1 MSFVD
6 RIRGRKRAHHE
17 YAHEPVDDP
26 GVARERQ
33 RETFGGT
40 NWGAAFFGWLV
51 AVGLGAL
58 LTALVTAA
66 GAAIAISEFES
77 VGEASA
83 ETETIGLAGGIAL
96 LVVALIAYFA
106 AGYVAGRMSRFD
118 GGRQGVAVWL
128 WSLLAV
134 GILALL
140 GAVAGEE
147 YNLFAALDLPRIPV
161 DEGELTT
168 GGVVVMAAIVLGSL
182 LAAMAGGKTGE
193 AYHRRVDRAGWK
205 RAPVVSDDDETL
217 VHEPERETEPEPEPE
232 REREP
237 DREGVGAGVHGA

>member
-1 MSFVD
+1 MSVID
-6 RIRGRKRAHHE
+6 RIRGRTRLHHE
-17 YAHEPVDDP
+17 YTHEPVSDP
-26 GVARERQ
+26 GVARQRQ
-33 RETFGGT
+33 RESFGGT

-51 AVGLGAL
+51 TVGLGAL
-58 LTALVTAA
+58 LTALVVAA

-96 LVVALIAYFA
+96 FVVALIAYSA
-106 AGYVAGRMSRFD
+106 GGYVAGRMSRFD

-128 WSLLAV
+128 WSLVAV

-168 GGVVVMAAIVLGSL
+168 GGIVVMAAIVLGAL
-182 LAAMAGGKTGE
+182 LAAIAGGKAGE
-193 AYHRRVDRAGWK
+193 AYHRRVDHAGWK
-205 RAPVVSDDDETL
+205 RAPAVGDREETIVHEHSEDPDHDSDDQ
-217 VHEPERETEPEPEPE
+217 RM
-232 REREP
+232 
-237 DREGVGAGVHGA
+237 GAPLHGA

>member
-1 MSFVD
+1 MSVAD
-6 RIRGRKRAHHE
+6 RIRGRTRVHHE
-17 YAHEPVDDP
+17 YEHEPVSDP

-33 RETFGGT
+33 REAYGGT

-51 AVGLGAL
+51 SVGLGAL

-96 LVVALIAYFA
+96 FVVALIAYFA
-106 AGYVAGRMSRFD
+106 GGYVAGRMSRFD
-118 GGRQGVAVWL
+118 GGRQGLAVWL

-147 YNLFAALDLPRIPV
+147 YNLFAALDLPRIPI

-168 GGVVVMAAIVLGSL
+168 GGIVVMAAIVLGSL
-182 LAAMAGGKTGE
+182 LAAVVGGKTGE

-205 RAPVVSDDDETL
+205 RAPVVGDRDETL
-217 VHEPERETEPEPEPE
+217 VHEREPAREDD
-232 REREP
+232 RERDLHP
-237 DREGVGAGVHGA
+237 V

>member
-1 MSFVD
+1 MSVID
-6 RIRGRKRAHHE
+6 RIRGRTRVHHE
-17 YAHEPVDDP
+17 YTHEPVSDP

-33 RETFGGT
+33 RESFGGT

-58 LTALVTAA
+58 LTALVVAA

-83 ETETIGLAGGIAL
+83 ATETIGLAGGIAL
-96 LVVALIAYFA
+96 LAVALIAYFA
-106 AGYVAGRMSRFD
+106 GGYVAGRMSRFD

-128 WSLLAV
+128 WSLVAV

-168 GGVVVMAAIVLGSL
+168 GGIVVMAAIVLGAL
-182 LAAMAGGKTGE
+182 LAAVAGGKTGE
-193 AYHRRVDRAGWK
+193 AYHRRIDHAGWK
-205 RAPVVSDDDETL
+205 RAPAVRDREETL
-217 VHEPERETEPEPEPE
+217 VHDQDDDNDK
-232 REREP
+232 EP
-237 DREGVGAGVHGA
+237 DHDRDVQRVGAPLHGA

>member
-1 MSFVD
+1 MSLVD
-6 RIRGRKRAHHE
+6 RIRGRSRMRHE
-17 YAHEPVDDP
+17 HPHEPVSDP

-33 RETFGGT
+33 RETYGGT

-66 GAAIAISEFES
+66 GAAIAISEFEN

-83 ETETIGLAGGIAL
+83 ETETIGLTGGIAL
-96 LVVALIAYFA
+96 FVVALIAYFSG
-106 AGYVAGRMSRFD
+106 GYVAGRMSRFD
-118 GGRQGVAVWL
+118 GGRQGMAVWL

-140 GAVAGEE
+140 GAAAGEE
-147 YNLFAALDLPRIPV
+147 YNLFAALELPRIPI

-168 GGVVVMAAIVLGSL
+168 GGVIVMAAIVLGAL

-193 AYHRRVDRAGWK
+193 AYHRRIDHAGWK

-217 VHEPERETEPEPEPE
+217 VHEPGREH
-232 REREP
+232 
-237 DREGVGAGVHGA
+237 DRDTPGVGPGVHGA